1 VKEAQLKHLES
12 MRVSVTDMVHIKIE
26 VKPEIVLTGAAG
38 LTVGDWVEVLH
49 DFSPGHNSGGGV
61 GVIAE
66 IHSTLCDVKYIID
79 GHLERYIPITR
90 LTMIPMPFRRA
101 KAHLRTRSKDT
112 TANETGLLSCRCCL
126 ALLCLTRP
134 SPISP

>member
-1 VKEAQLKHLES
+1 MVQTKYEGLVKEAQLKRLES
-12 MRVSVTDMVHIKIE
+12 MRVSVTDMVHVKIE
-26 VKPEIVLTGAAG
+26 VKPEIVLTGAGG

-61 GVIAE
+61 GVISE
-66 IHSTLCDVKYIID
+66 INGTLCNVKYILD

-101 KAHLRTRSKDT
+101 KAHLRTRSNHT
-112 TANETGLLSCRCCL
+112 TATETGN
-126 ALLCLTRP
+126 
-134 SPISP
+134 